1 MTRRSTPREL
11 TLESLAAR
19 GRAASVKAEAK
30 ASAPVPKGPHA
41 FEVERCLKC
50 VPHPQLRAIVA
61 GWICDGCGRFG
72 THNDD
77 GVRVVLGRKGAGA

>member
-1 MTRRSTPREL
+1 MTRRSAPREL

-30 ASAPVPKGPHA
+30 PASPVPKGPHA
-41 FEVERCLKC
+41 FEVERCLECATLPK
-50 VPHPQLRAIVA
+50 LREIVT

-72 THNDD
+72 TYNDD